1 MKLKFFVYAA
11 LIGLL
16 FRQIE
21 VLFIGIPMRW
31 FGFWHPGVW
40 LGYALAAVIS
50 YLSFLVILRFFSKK
64 HSVYFQGRL
73 ALFYTCLLFI
83 WVSISSN
90 ANFILSD
97 NGEVIGYRDWLLNLA
112 KNLAI
117 FLVPIII
124 IISFIIFL
132 VEKKLEKKR
141 VDTFSLSKRAKVVIF
156 LLVGIMLA
164 ESIFV
169 TFFMPSFFEK
179 NKKNPYNVIL
189 ISVDTLRKDHLSLY
203 GYARETTPNLD
214 RFFSNGIRFER
225 CIATIPE
232 TGPSYTSIY
241 TGTYP
246 FKHKVYLNGY
256 KFSQG
261 STFIPTIAQELGKN
275 GYYSSSHLT
284 NPFPGTTHNLDLGI
298 DELYQRGVKMTSSS
312 GYDVYSTVRNILAC
326 IITVQDHLTDNRRL
340 GPETVRAIK
349 WLSSKPKEPFYTHIF
364 WHWPH
369 QEYEERKV
377 DTPEGF
383 GKPVNYETF
392 ASSVSATRDSIRE
405 RRRQYD
411 SDIYYTDI
419 QIGAIM
425 DALEKN
431 GYLDHSIVI
440 FTADH
445 GEDVGERFAF
455 AGEGP
460 FFGHSY
466 WLYESSVCV
475 PLVFLFPDKELS
487 NQKVSF
493 PVSSIDI
500 FPSVLSL
507 LGLDK
512 PESLQGQALFEGDWG
527 SLQIREELPSLR
539 PYVYSFYFHNE
550 KSTKS
555 DNFSGIFGEQYTLH
569 RTEKTKKIEL
579 YDIKRDY
586 HSTQEISAN
595 KPEIAATL
603 QMELDNW
610 LKTHNYSHSQ
620 VQEMSRKKE
629 PMSEKMLKKLRSLG
643 YID

>member
-16 FRQIE
+16 FRQLE
-21 VLFIGIPMRW
+21 VLFIGIPLRW
-31 FGFWHPGVW
+31 FMFWHPGVW

-50 YLSFLVILRFFSKK
+50 YLSFLVLLRFLSKK
-64 HSVYFQGRL
+64 HSIYFRGRL

-90 ANFILSD
+90 ANFILS
-97 NGEVIGYRDWLLNLA
+97 NNSEVIGYRDWLANLA

-117 FLVPIII
+117 FLVPII

-203 GYARETTPNLD
+203 GYARETSPNLD
-214 RFFSNGIRFER
+214 RFFGQGIRFER

-232 TGPSYTSIY
+232 TGPSYASIY

-246 FKHKVYLNGY
+246 FEHKVYLNGY
-256 KFSQG
+256 KFVQG

-284 NPFPGTTHNLDLGI
+284 NSFPGTTHNLALGI
-298 DELYQRGVKMTSSS
+298 DELYQRGIKMASSA
-312 GYDVYSTVRNILAC
+312 GYDVYSTVRSILAC
-326 IITVQDHLTDNRRL
+326 IVTVKDHVFNSRRL

-349 WLSSKPKEPFYTHIF
+349 WLNSKPREPFYTHIY
-364 WHWPH
+364 WAWPH
-369 QEYEERKV
+369 EPYGDRKV
-377 DTPEGF
+377 DTPKDF
-383 GKPVNYETF
+383 SKVVNYEPF
-392 ASSVSATRDSIRE
+392 PSSSSPIRDSIQKT
-405 RRRQYD
+405 RRQYD

-455 AGEGP
+455 AEGEP

-487 NQKVSF
+487 NQKVAF
-493 PVSSIDI
+493 PVSLTDI

-507 LGLDK
+507 LGLPK
-512 PESLQGQALFEGDWG
+512 PESIQGQALFEGDFG
-527 SLQIREELPSLR
+527 SLRVREELSSLR

-550 KSTKS
+550 KATKS
-555 DNFSGIFGEQYTLH
+555 KSFSGIFGERYTLH
-569 RTEKTKKIEL
+569 RTGNTKEIEL

-586 HSTQEISAN
+586 HSTQELSDD
-595 KPEIAATL
+595 KPEITATL
-603 QMELDNW
+603 QKELDNW

-620 VQEMSRKKE
+620 VKEMSQKRE

-643 YID
+643 YVD